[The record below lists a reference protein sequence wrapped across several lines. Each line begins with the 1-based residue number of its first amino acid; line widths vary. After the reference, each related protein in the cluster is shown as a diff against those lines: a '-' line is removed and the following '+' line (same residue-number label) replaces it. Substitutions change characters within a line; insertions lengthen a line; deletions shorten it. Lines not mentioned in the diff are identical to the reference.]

1 VKKANVFVSI
11 KERIIQ
17 SFVSKT
23 GPSVLNNPCH
33 DRNIEEEEE
42 KEKISSKRAKMS
54 KSTMYTEKGVVR
66 VPEFVAAQNVSRGVF
81 FLCDRGSRKRL
92 MVSRFSRVRC
102 NRDSDER
109 FLLTGKAMIKE
120 RSAMGI

>member
-23 GPSVLNNPCH
+23 GPSALNNPSH
-33 DRNIEEEEE
+33 DRNIEEEE

-66 VPEFVAAQNVSRGVF
+66 VPEFVAAQNVSRRVF

-120 RSAMGI
+120 SSAMGI